1 MIKNEVIAGSW
12 IGTGLTFLTI
22 HAEDLFWLSFIL
34 TIFLNLVA
42 LWDRFKPVFLNIGKR
57 LALALRSLLERL
69 R

>member
-12 IGTGLTFLTI
+12 IGTGLTFLTM
-22 HAEDLFWLSFIL
+22 HVEDLFWLSFIL

-42 LWDRFKPVFLNIGKR
+42 LWDRFKPVFLSIGKR
-57 LALALRSLLERL
+57 LASAWRSLLERL

>member
-42 LWDRFKPVFLNIGKR
+42 LWDRFKPAFLSIGKR
-57 LALALRSLLERL
+57 LVSVLRLLLARL

>member
-34 TIFLNLVA
+34 TIFLNLTA
-42 LWDRFKPVFLNIGKR
+42 LWDRYKPAFLSIGKR
-57 LALALRSLLERL
+57 LASVLRSLLERL